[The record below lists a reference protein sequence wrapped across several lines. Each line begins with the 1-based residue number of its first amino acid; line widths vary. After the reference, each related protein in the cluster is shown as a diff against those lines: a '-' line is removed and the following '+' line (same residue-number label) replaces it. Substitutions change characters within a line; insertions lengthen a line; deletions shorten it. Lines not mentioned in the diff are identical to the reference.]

1 MICDISVRPL
11 VFVNVAGQFLPIRIP
26 IPNDPALRGASFGIQ
41 TYCRECG
48 IVACWVAL
56 TQGVEITIG

>member
-11 VFVNVAGQFLPIRIP
+11 VFVNVTGQFLPIRIP

-41 TYCRECG
+41 TYCRE
-48 IVACWVAL
+48 
-56 TQGVEITIG
+56 